1 MERFYIR
8 IVCTCLQVFI
18 LLPTVFYMTL
28 HGEVLY
34 KNCVYLPVGFHS
46 STYRLYPLHG
56 EVLYKNCVY
65 LPAGFHSSTYSVLW
79 LYMERFYIRIVCT
92 CLQVFILL
100 PTVFYMTLHGEVLYK
115 NCGYLPACFH
125 SSTYSVL
132 YDSTWRGS
140 I

>member
-65 LPAGFHSSTYSVLW
+65 LPAGFHSSTYSVLAMTTW
-79 LYMERFYIRIVCT
+79 FSFFY
-92 CLQVFILL
+92 LQCS
-100 PTVFYMTLHGEVLYK
+100 MTLHGEILYK
-115 NCGYLPACFH
+115 NCVYLPAGFH